1 MKYFI
6 STCRSS
12 PKIVIKKKKKE
23 NCFMKKQK
31 KTWTNRVKLVDYVLF
46 LGC

>member
-12 PKIVIKKKKKE
+12 PKIVIKKKKRKLFYE
-23 NCFMKKQK
+23 ETKK
-31 KTWTNRVKLVDYVLF
+31 KLELIE
-46 LGC
+46 

>member
-12 PKIVIKKKKKE
+12 PKIVIKKKKKKIVLWR
-23 NCFMKKQK
+23 NKK
-31 KTWTNRVKLVDYVLF
+31 KLELIE
-46 LGC
+46 